1 MEKINWLDNKWGLL
15 VLSVIYIDTVVT
27 GSVLWMTVPLYLI
40 IIVRYIVRSRGYEY
54 SLYVHSIF
62 LLVALETVLLIC
74 VYLFDSAFLKIP
86 VNFVFFLFF
95 VLATVLLII
104 LCVRSV
110 VNGEL

>member
-27 GSVLWMTVPLYLI
+27 GSVLWMTVPLYL